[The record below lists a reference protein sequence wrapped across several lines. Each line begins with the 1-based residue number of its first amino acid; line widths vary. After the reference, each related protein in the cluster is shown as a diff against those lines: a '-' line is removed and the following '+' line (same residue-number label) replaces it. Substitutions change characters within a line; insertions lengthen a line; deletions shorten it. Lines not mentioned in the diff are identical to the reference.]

1 MTMHNSV
8 LQHELSKLP
17 DDTLVFIESRGE
29 THRIAGIT
37 VQRVRIYDDGT
48 HRSADDDELGLPTQ
62 TATKDLLDNLTN
74 LNRRSKGF

>member
-48 HRSADDDELGLPTQ
+48 HRSADDDEQNDDWPDSTVRDCVVMIEAD
-62 TATKDLLDNLTN
+62 TAGD
-74 LNRRSKGF
+74 

>member
-48 HRSADDDELGLPTQ
+48 HRSADDDEQNDDWPDSTVRDCVVIEAD
-62 TATKDLLDNLTN
+62 TAGD
-74 LNRRSKGF
+74 